1 MPRITFGNHFCDGDS
16 SKLRIQNGQA
26 KLLQLNVHTFGAL
39 YGYNNDTGLFDF
51 ISGENIEITDG
62 VDFEV
67 DYPKHVGMFE
77 GHPEIFV
84 SNGSHGNWGA
94 PGEIKLSAF
103 CFDFL
108 RLKNH
113 CLFVNV
119 FSNFMYIIKTQIL
132 NSKINNER
140 IRYRYFLSAHLNKK

>member
-84 SNGSHGNWGA
+84 SNEVKS
-94 PGEIKLSAF
+94 
-103 CFDFL
+103 
-108 RLKNH
+108 
-113 CLFVNV
+113 
-119 FSNFMYIIKTQIL
+119 
-132 NSKINNER
+132 
-140 IRYRYFLSAHLNKK
+140 